1 MRLEEIGATRVWV
14 KGDGSAF
21 LFHPEC
27 YEAVLAAWDGN
38 ERRFTGRDLYGD
50 LLTVQVAD
58 IVAVNRATPEA
69 FAMAKADEEEQ
80 KQREA
85 LS

>member
-1 MRLEEIGATRVWV
+1 MRIDEIGATRVWV
-14 KGDGSAF
+14 KGDASAF
-21 LFHPEC
+21 LFHPDC
-27 YEAVLAAWDGN
+27 YASVLAAWDGN

-50 LLTVQVAD
+50 LLTVKVAD
-58 IVAVNRATPEA
+58 IVAVNLATPEVLA
-69 FAMAKADEEEQ
+69 IARADEEEQ

>member
-1 MRLEEIGATRVWV
+1 MGATRVWV

-21 LFHPEC
+21 LLHAEC
-27 YEAVLAAWDGN
+27 YEALLAAWDGN
-38 ERRFTGRDLYGD
+38 ERRFAGRDLYGD
-50 LLTVQVAD
+50 PLTVKVAD
-58 IVAVNRATPEA
+58 IVAVGLATPEGIA
-69 FAMAKADEEEQ
+69 IAKADEEEQ